1 MERKQFVAY
10 PVDLE
15 SSLIS
20 IDASSDV
27 EVLTE
32 WKLSDLSDAILSFI
46 HKGCSAQSMIAA
58 LKLKFWSVYKASELQ
73 YLVYASNTTVPMP
86 KQHLHLTF
94 RLPGIS
100 FEDAD
105 TAGFS
110 ECLPD
115 LLWKWSA
122 PASASFFSE
131 TSAAIDTSR
140 ALCLKYIHTM
150 SLL

>member
-1 MERKQFVAY
+1 M
-10 PVDLE
+10 
-15 SSLIS
+15 
-20 IDASSDV
+20 DASSDV

-32 WKLSDLSDAILSFI
+32 WKLSDVSDAILSFI

-58 LKLKFWSVYKASELQ
+58 LKLTFWSVYKASELH

-86 KQHLHLTF
+86 NQQLHLTF
-94 RLPGIS
+94 RLPVNAY
-100 FEDAD
+100 EDAD
-105 TAGFS
+105 TARFS

-115 LLWKWSA
+115 LLWKWST

-131 TSAAIDTSR
+131 TPAAIDTSR
-140 ALCLKYIHTM
+140 AFCLKYIHAI